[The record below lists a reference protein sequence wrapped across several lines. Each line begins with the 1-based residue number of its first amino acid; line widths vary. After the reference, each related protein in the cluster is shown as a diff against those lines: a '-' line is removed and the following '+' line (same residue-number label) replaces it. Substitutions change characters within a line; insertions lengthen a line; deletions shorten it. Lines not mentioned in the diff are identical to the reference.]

1 MTLIEEPRQ
10 AETELP
16 DADALI
22 EEARQRQRK
31 RRLFIGSIVLI
42 VAVASGIW
50 AASGGG
56 SATKPPST
64 SKKPGHTKTPASTP
78 GSAKKAVTS
87 GAVTAVGPWVL
98 GIAFPSAS
106 HGFASVLRCG
116 SVHCFVGIEATAD
129 GGVTWHRIANLLR
142 PLNPQTPALENGPTN
157 ETTNDLW
164 FANDQD
170 GMLFAKSK
178 LVLVTDDAGARWS
191 PVRIPGVVI
200 QVLSVDREFVL
211 VADDCQPPN
220 NGYPEC
226 GQRELVTVPFGSGSV
241 ASTRRLPSCLERY
254 TESDVVSTD
263 GTLIAEGCHALFF
276 SKNGGATWE
285 QRRLAFACTPSLI
298 AADRP
303 SDIWAVCTFMMGAG
317 QQLKWIY
324 RSLNSGATWKLA
336 SRSFLGRKGTSI
348 GKVSTT
354 GYAFM
359 LAATS
364 PQHAVLL
371 SQFSGAFATFD
382 GGRVW
387 VMMANAGSLSFGPGA
402 GGIACVGSQYCW
414 AAAGPFIVRTTNG
427 GRSWTTA
434 KSLIGRP

>member
-1 MTLIEEPRQ
+1 MTLLDEHRLTPNGH
-10 AETELP
+10 TE
-16 DADALI
+16 ADALI

-31 RRLFIGSIVLI
+31 RRLLIGSIVLV

-98 GIAFPSAS
+98 GITFPSAS

-129 GGVTWHRIANLLR
+129 GGVTWHRIANILR
-142 PLNPQTPALENGPTN
+142 PLNPQTPALADYLSD

-170 GMLFAKSK
+170 GVLFAKSRI
-178 LVLVTDDAGARWS
+178 VLITDDAGARWS

-200 QVLSVDREFVL
+200 QVLSVGREFVL
-211 VADDCQPPN
+211 VADDCQPRD

-226 GQRELVTVPFGSGSV
+226 GQRQLVTLPFGSISV

-254 TESDVVSTD
+254 TESNVVSTD
-263 GTLIAEGCHALFF
+263 GTLIAEGCHALF
-276 SKNGGATWE
+276 SSHDGGATWE
-285 QRRLAFACTPSLI
+285 QHRWHFAVHRHSSPPTDP
-298 AADRP
+298 R
-303 SDIWAVCTFMMGAG
+303 
-317 QQLKWIY
+317 
-324 RSLNSGATWKLA
+324 
-336 SRSFLGRKGTSI
+336 TS
-348 GKVSTT
+348 
-354 GYAFM
+354 
-359 LAATS
+359 
-364 PQHAVLL
+364 
-371 SQFSGAFATFD
+371 
-382 GGRVW
+382 
-387 VMMANAGSLSFGPGA
+387 
-402 GGIACVGSQYCW
+402 
-414 AAAGPFIVRTTNG
+414 
-427 GRSWTTA
+427 GRSAPSWLVGA
-434 KSLIGRP
+434 RN